1 MCKHLHLLFTP
12 FFLILVHCVESGRYF
27 ERRKIHSW
35 SCKSR
40 SCCDTVIHCV
50 KPTLQNVDS
59 TVLLWHIMA
68 WLYVKY
74 VYSSCST
81 TILQNMEDGHF
92 NLNFNSYLTF
102 CQWFR
107 FRHVKTEKK
116 RPYVIFLYSD
126 FWKYVIKRY
135 M

>member
-1 MCKHLHLLFTP
+1 MWNLGGTLREEKFTP
-12 FFLILVHCVESGRYF
+12 GLVKVGG
-27 ERRKIHSW
+27 
-35 SCKSR
+35 

-116 RPYVIFLYSD
+116 D
-126 FWKYVIKRY
+126 H